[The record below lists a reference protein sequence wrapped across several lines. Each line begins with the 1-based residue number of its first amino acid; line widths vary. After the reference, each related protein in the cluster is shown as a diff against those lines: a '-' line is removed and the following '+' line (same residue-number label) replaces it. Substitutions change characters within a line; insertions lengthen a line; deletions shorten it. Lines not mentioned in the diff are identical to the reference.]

1 MKSQQQHV
9 SEDDPQTIVA
19 LNSRASKSVNG
30 GENSD
35 AIPVDLIFE
44 ILLKLPTK
52 SIARCRCVSKL
63 WSSILVRPDFT
74 ELFLTRST
82 TPPQVLFSSP
92 NNRELFFFTAPQV
105 QNPDQNSSLVSR
117 PYHTKPPFDCCSPRI
132 CVPVGG
138 LVCLIYKRNLEG
150 GNEIVP
156 MICKPSTGRQAL
168 PLPAL
173 KTTRVQVKSFFVYD
187 PIGKLFK
194 VLLSMILPCHGN
206 EGNCKEC
213 QILTLGTQT
222 LSWRKIDCCI
232 PHRPIYRGI
241 CIDGCLYY
249 QALVDDHRS
258 GVSTIVC
265 FDVRSETFRFVKK
278 DIAMSSES
286 TLVNY
291 EGRLGALQSDRG
303 NKRVNSQTRSL
314 ELWVLVDAEKNE
326 WSNNVYDLPP
336 LWKNIV
342 PKAELCFVGL
352 TSTNDIVLSERN
364 PFDIFWIFYY
374 NLERHTI
381 IKVEIQGMD
390 VYFSY
395 YHRVQTYLNV

>member
-63 WSSILVRPDFT
+63 WSSILLRTDFT

-82 TPPQVLFSSP
+82 SPPQLLFSCP
-92 NNRELFFFTAPQV
+92 NNNDELFLFTAPQV
-105 QNPDQNSSLVSR
+105 QNPDQNSCLVSR
-117 PYHTKPPFDCCSPRI
+117 SYHTKPPFDCSPRI
-132 CVPVGG
+132 CGCVGG
-138 LVCLIYKRNLEG
+138 LVCLIYLRNLEG
-150 GNEIVP
+150 GKEIVP
-156 MICKPSTGRQAL
+156 MICKPSTGRQAAL

-173 KTTRVQVKSFFVYD
+173 KTTEFHVISFFVYET
-187 PIGKLFK
+187 IGKLFK
-194 VLLSMILPCHGN
+194 VLSMIWPRHGI
-206 EGNCKEC
+206 EGNFM
-213 QILTLGTQT
+213 
-222 LSWRKIDCCI
+222 
-232 PHRPIYRGI
+232 
-241 CIDGCLYY
+241 
-249 QALVDDHRS
+249 VDDRPS
-258 GVSTIVC
+258 GISTIVC

-278 DIAMSSES
+278 DIAMCTDS

-291 EGRLGALQSDRG
+291 EGRLGALQSDEG
-303 NKRVNSQTRSL
+303 NERAIGEDTRL
-314 ELWVLVDAEKNE
+314 ELWVLVDTEKNE
-326 WSNNVYDLPP
+326 WSKNVYALPP

-342 PKAELCFVGL
+342 PTAELYLVGL
-352 TSTNDIVLSERN
+352 TSTNDIVLSQRY
-364 PFDIFWIFYY
+364 PSTIFNIFYY

-390 VYFSY
+390 VYFY
-395 YHRVQTYLNV
+395 NYHRVRTYLNV